1 MDLHQFGE
9 LKKDFPEMKPGDTVR
24 IHEKVVD
31 KAKKKSQ
38 VFEGILIAKKHGKG
52 INATFTLRAILDGV
66 GVEKVYPLHSPLIE
80 KMEVVKK
87 GRARR
92 AKLYYIREES
102 QKKIRRKLKS
112 KTVNKRETEAK
123 QKRKTEAKPEDSKM
137 KTEKGKTEKKI
148 EENKNKKEKPKAE
161 TENKTKENKNKEKK

>member
-1 MDLHQFGE
+1 MNLYQLGE
-9 LKKDFPEMKPGDTVR
+9 LKKDLPEMRPGDTVR

-92 AKLYYIREES
+92 AKLYYIRDES
-102 QKKIRRKLKS
+102 EKKIRRKLRPKVVKTTGGPKS
-112 KTVNKRETEAK
+112 KLKSKSKLKEEKKAK
-123 QKRKTEAKPEDSKM
+123 SENSKT
-137 KTEKGKTEKKI
+137 KTEKEKTEKKT
-148 EENKNKKEKPKAE
+148 EEKI
-161 TENKTKENKNKEKK
+161 EKK